1 MATTKTKQQKV
12 TDTVKKMTKKLKA
25 KPKTDKDALKSLLLK
40 DINEKKEKE
49 RLQRVEDNKNIEEFT
64 VWTTDTVPL
73 CKELTDRLTTEGIS
87 FVEKDVM
94 VLVEEFNEIS
104 LITNQ
109 VSLPIIVIKGEHLV
123 SQRDFQNVDQILSII
138 SRIGKK
144 GIVLPSI
151 EIRTLEGFKNMASG
165 FSQQLNN
172 VGTQLNQI
180 NQKLGPIQEFIDK
193 LKEEIESED
202 A

>member
-1 MATTKTKQQKV
+1 MATKTKKQKL
-12 TDTVKKMTKKLKA
+12 TDTVKKMTKKA
-25 KPKTDKDALKSLLLK
+25 EPKTDKDALKSLLLK
-40 DINEKKEKE
+40 DINENKEKE

-73 CKELTDRLTTEGIS
+73 CKELTDKLTTEGIS

-94 VLVEEFNEIS
+94 VLVEEFNKVS
-104 LITNQ
+104 LVTNQ

-123 SQRDFQNVDQILSII
+123 SQRDFKTTEQILSII
-138 SRIGKK
+138 TRIGKK

-172 VGTQLNQI
+172 VGNQLNQI
-180 NQKLGPIQEFIDK
+180 NQKLGPIQEFINK